1 MIGLLDFSMYGAF
14 GLMTR
19 VLGLKS
25 YILIV
30 FKPDPRIDLGQ
41 VPSPRSSP
49 VSFGYGKLKKKSTGF
64 YYVFLRLI
72 GL

>member
-1 MIGLLDFSMYGAF
+1 MYGAF

-41 VPSPRSSP
+41 VPSPRLSP
-49 VSFGYGKLKKKSTGF
+49 CLLVMAN
-64 YYVFLRLI
+64 
-72 GL
+72 